1 MKWQGFSGIN
11 NRHRPEELKPGELS
25 CARNVDIDDA
35 KRLRR
40 RDGYDLAVAGNY
52 HSLWS
57 DGSVCLVVK
66 AGSLFNVN
74 TDFSTSL
81 LRVNVGDSP
90 MSYVSVNGVVYYT
103 NGSVIGYI
111 ENGADYQFSTPST
124 SFKLAPPAG
133 QLIEYFNARL
143 YIAQGPVLWFTDAM
157 AFNRVDMRKG
167 FKQLPSDI
175 QMVRAVDGGIFV
187 SDQGQTYF
195 LSGAS
200 PEKFLLNSVCSASI
214 PVMGPATIQGVKFS
228 NEIKGSVAFF
238 TTEDGLC
245 AGLSDGSVIQLTANT
260 YKLPTVK
267 RGAVLI
273 RENTDRIQLVTRLYN

>member
-11 NRHRPEELKPGELS
+11 NRQKPEELKPGELS
-25 CARNVDIDDA
+25 YARNVDIDDT
-35 KRLRR
+35 KRLMR
-40 RDGYDLAVAGNY
+40 RDGYDRVAVGNY

-57 DGSVCLVVK
+57 DGSTCFVVK
-66 AGSLFNVN
+66 AGNMFSVN
-74 TDFSTSL
+74 SDFSTTL

-103 NGSVIGYI
+103 NGAVIGYV
-111 ENGADYQFSTPST
+111 ENGVDYQFAAPSV
-124 SFKLAPPAG
+124 SFKVAPPAG
-133 QLIEYFNARL
+133 QLIEYFNGRLFIAR
-143 YIAQGPVLWFTDAM
+143 GPVLWFTDAL
-157 AFNRVDMRKG
+157 AFGRVDTRKG

-175 QMVRAVDGGIFV
+175 QMLRAVDGGIFV
-187 SDQGQTYF
+187 SDQEQTHF

-200 PEKFLLNSVCSASI
+200 PEKFLLNGVCSASI
-214 PVMGPATIQGVKFS
+214 PVTGPATIQGNKFS

-245 AGLSDGSVIQLTANT
+245 AGLSDGTVIQLTANT

-273 RENTDRIQLVTRLYN
+273 RENSDRIQLVTRLYN